1 MRYPFLH
8 GRGKYAMALYVFC
21 FLGVLGG
28 ERHWESKVSCPRTQ
42 NSDLGYDSNPAGPLA
57 PKPSPLTNMP
67 QLFQTFVFKAL
78 LLFFRNLQIKIPTC
92 ARGKKTAKH
101 VREILKSSWLL
112 SHLLIRSCRSDLPLN
127 SPYTAYLRKLKIK
140 YK

>member
-1 MRYPFLH
+1 MSRLSWVERGT
-8 GRGKYAMALYVFC
+8 GRAKCLAQEHKTVTC
-21 FLGVLGG
+21 
-28 ERHWESKVSCPRTQ
+28 HH
-42 NSDLGYDSNPAGPLA
+42 SNPAGPLA

-101 VREILKSSWLL
+101 VREILRSSWLL

-127 SPYTAYLRKLKIK
+127 SPYTAYLRKKTDNSSLESDACSAVVLIGYVVNK
-140 YK
+140 